1 MRTFETL
8 PALKF
13 ALLFSAGILS
23 GSVFFISPFY
33 SLPFIILLII
43 ISIFLFFKKT
53 DDKLFLFPL
62 ALLIFTS
69 GFVKANFDFYISPG
83 NSIKYFRDTEKE
95 REYKLIGVITE
106 SPVQDSAR
114 IRFIIEAEK
123 ISFNDTDYNVS
134 GNVAVYLH
142 PDTKLDEMKLP
153 PYLKYGDRISMYG
166 RLSVPFAQKNP
177 GSFDYRKYLEIYNIY
192 KVFFIKGYDNIEIIS
207 SSNLP
212 FIYQKIIFPAREFS
226 NKNIDR
232 MIGGD
237 EGAFL
242 KGLVTGDRSG
252 ITKQMKEKFVNAG
265 VMHLIAVSGL
275 NVAYVILFAT
285 ILFSIVRFNYTAK
298 FIGVSILL
306 CFYVLFTGNPASIIR
321 AGLMGILFMLAFVI
335 QRKHIFYNLAS
346 FSAILILMFDSKYI
360 YDGGFILSYSAVFS
374 IALFYKKFDDS
385 LLKKI
390 EKKNFKG
397 KNILLSLLIIIFTT
411 LAAQIGTL
419 PIISAYFGKIS
430 LISYITNL
438 FVIPLSNISLI
449 IGFLQVITAGYS
461 DFIAFL
467 FANTNT
473 LLLSIQLKIIDYTS
487 SFEYAFFY
495 FKFTLIYTII
505 YFSVVFI
512 LFSRKMTILFRIF
525 LSSVIIILTVLFSQN
540 DNTNLKVAFL
550 DVGQG
555 DCSVITTPGKYNIVT
570 DIGPKSRTG
579 SGAEYVLIPYL
590 RYSNAREIDLLILTH
605 LHNDHISGLDYIL
618 PRIKIKKVI
627 IPNSNDSKQ
636 KRFIVKLLD
645 DFNVPYETVTAGSEI
660 ILSDSTKLFFL
671 YPPDV
676 NFEGEETEHISN
688 LVMKVV
694 YRNLDILYTADSDV
708 DVESVLNHYYKDFL
722 KSDILK
728 IPHHGSKSS
737 SSVSFLINV
746 LPEVSVISCGANNR
760 FNHPS
765 VYVLNRLEKIKS
777 RIFRT
782 DKDGAVI
789 FESDGN
795 ILKKI
800 Y

>member
-13 ALLFSAGILS
+13 ALLFVAGILS

-33 SLPFIILLII
+33 SLPFILLLIVF
-43 ISIFLFFKKT
+43 SVFLFFRKT
-53 DDKLFLFPL
+53 NDNLFLFPI
-62 ALLIFTS
+62 ALLIFAS

-83 NSIKYFRDTEKE
+83 DSVKYFSDTGKDRD
-95 REYKLIGVITE
+95 YKLTGIISE
-106 SPVQDSAR
+106 SPVHDSAR

-123 ISFNDTDYNVS
+123 ISFNNKDYNVS
-134 GNVAVYLH
+134 GNIAVYIH
-142 PDTKLDEMKLP
+142 PDIKLDEMKFP
-153 PYLKYGDRISMYG
+153 PDLKYGDRISMYG

-177 GSFDYRKYLEIYNIY
+177 GGFDYRKYLEIHNIY
-192 KVFFIKGYDNIEIIS
+192 KVFFVKGYDNIEVIS
-207 SSNLP
+207 TENLP
-212 FIYQKIIFPAREFS
+212 FIYQKIILPAREFS

-242 KGLVTGDRSG
+242 KGLVTGDRSS
-252 ITKQMKEKFVNAG
+252 ITKEMKEKFVNAG

-298 FIGVSILL
+298 FIGITILL

-321 AGLMGILFMLAFVI
+321 ASLMGILFMFAFVI

-360 YDGGFILSYSAVFS
+360 YDAGFILSYSAVFS
-374 IALFYKKFDDS
+374 IALFYKKFDE
-385 LLKKI
+385 LFIKRI

-397 KNILLSLLIIIFTT
+397 KKILMSLFIIIFTT

-419 PIISAYFGKIS
+419 PLISAYFGKIS
-430 LISYITNL
+430 IISYIANL
-438 FVIPLSNISLI
+438 LIIPLSNISLI
-449 IGFLQVITAGYS
+449 IGFLQVLIAGYS

-467 FANTNT
+467 FANANS
-473 LLLSIQLKIIDYTS
+473 LLLTIQLKIIDYTS
-487 SFEYAFFY
+487 SIEYAFFY
-495 FKFTLIYTII
+495 FKFTLFLTVI
-505 YFSVVFI
+505 YFSVIFI
-512 LFSRKMTILFRIF
+512 LFSGKMTILFRII
-525 LSSVIIILTVLFSQN
+525 LSAVIIILTILFSQN
-540 DNTNLKVAFL
+540 DNLNLKVAFL

-555 DCSVITTPGKYNIVT
+555 DCSVITTPGKYNIVV

-579 SGAEYVLIPYL
+579 SGSEYVLLPYL
-590 RYSNAREIDLLILTH
+590 RYSNTEEIDLLILTH
-605 LHNDHISGLDYIL
+605 LHSDHISGLDYIL

-627 IPNSNDSKQ
+627 IPGSNDSKQ
-636 KRFIVKLLD
+636 KSYLLKL
-645 DFNVPYETVTAGSEI
+645 FNQYNVPHETVTAGSKI

-671 YPPDV
+671 YPPDI

-688 LVMKVV
+688 LVMKVI
-694 YRNLDILYTADSDV
+694 YGNLDILYTADSDI
-708 DVESVLNHYYKDFL
+708 DVENVLSHYYKDFL
-722 KSDILK
+722 RSDILK
-728 IPHHGSKSS
+728 VPHHGSKSS
-737 SSVSFLINV
+737 SSVSFLLNV

-765 VYVLNRLEKIKS
+765 ELVLNRLEKIKS
-777 RIFRT
+777 RVFRT
-782 DKDGAVI
+782 DRDGALI

-795 ILKKI
+795 ILRKI